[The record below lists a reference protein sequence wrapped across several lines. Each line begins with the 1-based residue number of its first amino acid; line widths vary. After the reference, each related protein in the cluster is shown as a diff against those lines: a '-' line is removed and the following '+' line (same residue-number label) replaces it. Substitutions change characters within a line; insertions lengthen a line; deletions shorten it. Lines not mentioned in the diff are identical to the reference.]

1 MGIKIKYQ
9 CMMVRKDVTYK
20 PVASFFFKWGRGRQT
35 HPKNLNVLNKNI
47 KKKNKKGYFSNSQ
60 NHEKYN
66 PGDGGGGVMW
76 YTCILITSILLH
88 ISVFSLQFLNSPLK
102 VKKWIGRLHDH
113 SLFICKLT

>member
-1 MGIKIKYQ
+1 MDIKIKYQ

-35 HPKNLNVLNKNI
+35 HPKNLDMLNKNI
-47 KKKNKKGYFSNSQ
+47 K
-60 NHEKYN
+60 
-66 PGDGGGGVMW
+66 MW
-76 YTCILITSILLH
+76 YTCILIPSILLH

-102 VKKWIGRLHDH
+102 VKKWVGRLHDH